1 MRRPSFVRESP
12 RIGAVEVGSTYR
24 FRSGDTELIYKVSK
38 ITDKRVY
45 FDYSSVTSNYRKV
58 KIADGKYSGEEVG
71 TLTIRH
77 AGYLDKSLF
86 VKEASRNTFLNMQG
100 VKQVKMEFEEN
111 RENI

>member
-1 MRRPSFVRESP
+1 MRRPSFIQESP
-12 RIGAVEVGSTYR
+12 RIGAVEVGSSYR

-58 KIADGKYSGEEVG
+58 RIEDGRYSGEDIG

-77 AGYLDKSLF
+77 VGYLDKSLLT
-86 VKEASRNTFLNMQG
+86 KEASRAAFLNMQG
-100 VKQVKMEFEEN
+100 VRQVKMEFEEN
-111 RENI
+111 RKSA

>member
-1 MRRPSFVRESP
+1 MRRPSFTQESP
-12 RIGAVEVGSTYR
+12 RIGEVKVGSSYR
-24 FRSGDTELIYKVSK
+24 FRSGDDELVYTVSK

-45 FDYSSVTSNYRKV
+45 FDYSSITSNYRKV
-58 KIADGKYSGEEVG
+58 RIANGGYSGEDVG

-100 VKQVKMEFEEN
+100 VRQVKMEFEKN
-111 RENI
+111 

>member
-1 MRRPSFVRESP
+1 MRRPSFIQESP
-12 RIGAVEVGSTYR
+12 RIGAVEVGSSYR
-24 FRSGDTELIYKVSK
+24 FRSGDVELIYKVSK

-45 FDYSSVTSNYRKV
+45 FDYSSITSNYRKV
-58 KIADGKYSGEEVG
+58 RIADGKYSGEDVG

-77 AGYLDKSLF
+77 VGYLDKSLF

-111 RENI
+111 RKNA

>member
-12 RIGAVEVGSTYR
+12 RIGAVEVGSRYC
-24 FRSGDTELIYKVSK
+24 FGSGDTKLIYTVSK

-45 FDYSSVTSNYRKV
+45 FDYSSITSNYRKV
-58 KIADGKYSGEEVG
+58 RIADGKYSGEDIG

-77 AGYLDKSLF
+77 VGYLDKSLLA
-86 VKEASRNTFLNMQG
+86 KEASRATFLNMQG

-111 RENI
+111 RKNA

>member
-1 MRRPSFVRESP
+1 MRRPSFVQESP
-12 RIGAVEVGSTYR
+12 RIDEVRVGSSYR

-100 VKQVKMEFEEN
+100 VKQVKMEFEKN